1 MAIMSNRLSALKKP
15 KVQMLLLLLVL
26 AAFGIVG
33 GDDGEIKASIL
44 ATSLMTAILAE
55 WAFFGAAPT
64 PSLQSAAISGAIVG
78 LLVSPSG
85 NLLVAWSAA
94 VAAIASKR
102 LLVFREGKHIFNPAA
117 CGLLFSVLVF
127 GNRLNWWGN
136 SSAVVVVVGAGLLML
151 RMRRFSLPFS
161 YFITR
166 TVMAVVIGDIGS
178 LSSAL
183 LLPNLFFAFIMLVEP
198 KTSPAK
204 RSEQWAF
211 GSLCGLLATVY
222 YRYLPS
228 YEGDILALLTLNFLR
243 PALTFQSWS
252 VGPTRKRQQV
262 QNGGQAT

>member
-1 MAIMSNRLSALKKP
+1 MSKRLTVFKMP
-15 KVQMLLLLLVL
+15 KVQILLLLALLAIVGIAMGGDSEAKLAVLTTAL
-26 AAFGIVG
+26 AAAV
-33 GDDGEIKASIL
+33 
-44 ATSLMTAILAE
+44 LAE
-55 WAFFGAAPT
+55 WAFFGSVAST
-64 PSLQSAAISGAIVG
+64 SLQSAAISGLIIG
-78 LLVSPSG
+78 LLISPSG

-94 VAAIASKR
+94 VVAIASKR

-151 RMRRFSLPFS
+151 RLRRFSLPFA

-166 TVMAVVIGDIGS
+166 TVTAALIGGIGS

-211 GSLCGLLATVY
+211 GALCGVLATVY
-222 YRYLPS
+222 YRYLPA
-228 YEGDILALLTLNFLR
+228 YEGDILALLTLNLLR
-243 PALTFQSWS
+243 PLLALQSRFR
-252 VGPTRKRQQV
+252 GLMRERRQI